1 MGLLD
6 STPLRSVSFA
16 VDLGRSA
23 SSRAPSSLGQNSTQ
37 QTVRIGVNS
46 LSPSLHAILH
56 QRAAHSD
63 PINHL
68 PSLIESPR
76 GGSLMNANVREFFDC
91 YEQANAE
98 FEVPKI
104 AAFYADIFMF
114 GGPQGVQCV
123 KKEDFVRVLPKRKE
137 FFRSGG
143 LVSSKIESL
152 EASNL
157 DSKYVM
163 VKAVW
168 KMHFE
173 SRTGLTTDS
182 ENSATYILAGTD
194 NSFQIVVQLDH
205 QDLMKKVQ
213 DLGLK

>member
-1 MGLLD
+1 MD
-6 STPLRSVSFA
+6 
-16 VDLGRSA
+16 
-23 SSRAPSSLGQNSTQ
+23 
-37 QTVRIGVNS
+37 
-46 LSPSLHAILH
+46 
-56 QRAAHSD
+56 
-63 PINHL
+63 
-68 PSLIESPR
+68 
-76 GGSLMNANVREFFDC
+76 ANVREFFDG
-91 YEQANAE
+91 YEKANAE
-98 FEVPKI
+98 FEIPNI
-104 AAFYADIFMF
+104 AALYADVFMF

-137 FFRSGG
+137 FFRSVG

-157 DSKYVM
+157 DSKYVL

-173 SRTGLTTDS
+173 SSTGLPINS
-182 ENSATYILAGTD
+182 ENSTTYILAGTGD
-194 NSFQIVVQLDH
+194 SFQIVVQVDH